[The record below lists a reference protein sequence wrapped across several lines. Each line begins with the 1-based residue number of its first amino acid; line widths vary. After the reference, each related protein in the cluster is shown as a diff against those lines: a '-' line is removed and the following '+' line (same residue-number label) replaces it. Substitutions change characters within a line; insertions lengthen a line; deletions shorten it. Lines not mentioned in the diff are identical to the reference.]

1 MLCFRTSRACI
12 VLDCLGRYLVLMCG
26 DSKDVLQ
33 CLSMFSAK
41 RDTAVGGTA
50 AKLQTHQSDHIHN
63 KPYIIL
69 LRPQY

>member
-1 MLCFRTSRACI
+1 MLCFGTPRACV

-41 RDTAVGGTA
+41 PDTAVVVTTA
-50 AKLQTHQSDHIHN
+50 RLQTHQSDHIHN
-63 KPYIIL
+63 EPYVIL